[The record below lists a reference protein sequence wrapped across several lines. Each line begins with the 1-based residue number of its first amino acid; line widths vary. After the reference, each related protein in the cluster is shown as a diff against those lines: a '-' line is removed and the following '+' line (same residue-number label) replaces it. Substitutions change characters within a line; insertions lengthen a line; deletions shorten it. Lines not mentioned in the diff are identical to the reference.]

1 MLLED
6 KVAVV
11 YGAGGAVGSAVAQV
25 LAREGAEVFLAG
37 RTRVKLDRAAEAV
50 EASGRRRAQVA
61 TVDALDEDDVGRH
74 LDSVLNVAGRVDISV
89 NAVGFDNGEQGIPLT
104 DLTADDYC
112 RPIAEYTRTHFVTAK
127 AAGRQMVAQ
136 RRGVIIALSNPMAK
150 APAALSGCFGQYA
163 AAVEGLATQ
172 LAAELGPDGVR
183 SLCLRPT
190 GMPASALEHDSAP
203 GRMWRRA
210 AERFG
215 IGIDELLE
223 TIGGGTLSGEPVS
236 TGDVAEA
243 AAFVASDRAKG
254 LTGTVINVTGGAVA
268 D

>member
-11 YGAGGAVGSAVAQV
+11 YGAGGAVGSAVAQAF
-25 LAREGAEVFLAG
+25 AREGAEVFLAG
-37 RTRVKLDRAAEAV
+37 RTRAKLERTAEVV
-50 EASGRRRAQVA
+50 EASGGHTQVE
-61 TVDALDEDDVGRH
+61 TVDALDEGDVGQH
-74 LDSVLNVAGRVDISV
+74 LAAVLQVAGRVDISI

-104 DLTADDYC
+104 DLSADDYC
-112 RPIAEYTRTHFVTAK
+112 RGVTEYTRTHFVTAK
-127 AAGRQMVAQ
+127 AAGKQTAAQ
-136 RRGVIIALSNPMAK
+136 RKGVIIALSNPMAK

-190 GMPASALEHDSAP
+190 GMPASAREHDSAP

-215 IGIDELLE
+215 IGVEELLE
-223 TIGGGTLSGEPVS
+223 TIGGGTLRGEPV
-236 TGDVAEA
+236 TTDDVAET

-254 LTGTVINVTGGAVA
+254 LTGTVINVTGGAVP